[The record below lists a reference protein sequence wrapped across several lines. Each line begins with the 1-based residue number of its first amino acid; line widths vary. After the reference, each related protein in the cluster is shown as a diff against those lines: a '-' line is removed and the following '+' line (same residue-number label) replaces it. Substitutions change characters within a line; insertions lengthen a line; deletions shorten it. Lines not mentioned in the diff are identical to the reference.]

1 MQKLISACLSGKANG
16 QKTGTLQRFSK
27 LQLAA
32 TAWRTVRLFGTH
44 PDLKN
49 INGAWDILVNGEG
62 NTEMEVRT
70 DHVKKLKAL
79 LERCKVEALLILNIK
94 KQD

>member
-1 MQKLISACLSGKANG
+1 
-16 QKTGTLQRFSK
+16 
-27 LQLAA
+27 
-32 TAWRTVRLFGTH
+32 
-44 PDLKN
+44 
-49 INGAWDILVNGEG
+49 
-62 NTEMEVRT
+62 MEVRT